1 MSRPPRPIPGR
12 RAGLAL
18 LTALVLAGCA
28 TPSAPP
34 RRADTLSGR
43 LALQTEGEDPQSF
56 SASFRLD
63 GDARRGSLT
72 LDGPLGARVLE
83 ARWTPAGAW
92 LKTAE
97 GEQRYAD
104 LDALALEALGEP
116 LPLRALPDWL
126 RGRPWP
132 SAPLRRLESGRFEQL
147 GWTVDLRRRH
157 ESRVEVE
164 RLRPHPARLKVR
176 LDPA

>member
-1 MSRPPRPIPGR
+1 MSRGSGPAGR
-12 RAGLAL
+12 RACLLAAALAL
-18 LTALVLAGCA
+18 AACA
-28 TPSAPP
+28 SPGPP

-43 LALQTEGEDPQSF
+43 LALQTEGPDPQAF

-63 GDARRGSLT
+63 GDARRGTLT

-97 GEQRYAD
+97 GEQRFAN
-104 LDALALEALGEP
+104 LDALALEMLGEP

-132 SAPLRRLESGRFEQL
+132 DVPQRRLEAGRFEQM
-147 GWTVDLRRRH
+147 GWTVDLRRRS
-157 ESRVEVE
+157 EGRVELD
-164 RLRPHPARLKVR
+164 RQRPHPARLKVR